1 MVRRKLQKRAFRD
14 IDRGALGA
22 MLFSARKR
30 QRLTQAELASRI
42 DRDRPWVSDVET
54 GKILHVPDNDL
65 DAVAEILGLE
75 VAMLRRARAQS
86 APRGA
91 GASPAATG
99 TVDRGCGMC
108 GASNPWDARF
118 CVNCG
123 ERLPLETVC
132 ETCGRIIRADS
143 RFCAYCGEAVASAT
157 PATQA

>member
-1 MVRRKLQKRAFRD
+1 MRRKLQKRAFRD
-14 IDRGALGA
+14 IDRGPLGA

-30 QRLTQAELASRI
+30 KRLTQAELASRI

-54 GKILHVPDNDL
+54 GKIMHVPDNDL
-65 DAVAEILGLE
+65 DAVAAILGLE
-75 VAMLRRARAQS
+75 VAMLRRARAQT

-91 GASPAATG
+91 GVSPTSSG
-99 TVDRGCGMC
+99 TVDRGCGAC
-108 GASNPWDARF
+108 GASNPWDAKY

-123 ERLPLETVC
+123 EQLPLETVC

-143 RFCAYCGEAVASAT
+143 RFCAYCGEPAASAM